1 MTLRE
6 LFDASI
12 IWHPEKFIKILDNPV
27 CDLKPESMM
36 VRSAYAVLGD
46 REVAWF
52 GRDIIALCK

>member
-6 LFDASI
+6 LLDASV
-12 IWHPEKFIKILDNPV
+12 IWHPEKFIKIFDDPV
-27 CDLKPESMM
+27 YLPKPESMM

-52 GRDIIALCK
+52 SRDIIALRK